1 MGQRKPTPAD
11 WLSLIAESAT
21 RLRQVGVQ
29 TLSIGDVSV
38 TLTPWQEGGK
48 VEVAP
53 MPQESS
59 NPLHDSSTYA
69 GGFVPGFDLTDIN
82 RDHEEDS

>member
-11 WLSLIAESAT
+11 WLTLIAESAA

-29 TLSIGDVSV
+29 SLSIGDVSV
-38 TLTPWQEGGK
+38 TLTPWQESGK
-48 VEVAP
+48 VEAAP

-59 NPLHDSSTYA
+59 NPLFDTATYA
-69 GGFVPGFDLTDIN
+69 GGDIPGFDLTDIN
-82 RDHEEDS
+82 RDHEEDL